1 MRQDQEFFVDGSLV
15 EVLTT
20 QPIDRLFTY
29 RAPREGC
36 FKGAIVLVPFGQRI
50 VVGLVWGSST
60 EKIELEKIKTIDRI
74 LDFQPLQPEFQD
86 FIWKVADYTVSP
98 LYAVLRLATRVRDL
112 AAQEVYKKLIYKG
125 KVPNQFKMTPA
136 RSRVLGALDNLN
148 GIGAPISELAKLA
161 RVSPS
166 VISGMISSGCLFTKM
181 EPKDLPYA
189 KVNTAYSLNELS
201 EDQAQVVFDINNLLD
216 QKGHSSILLCGV
228 TGSGKTAVYLEAISK
243 VIDNGKQALVLLP
256 EIALTGDF
264 TERIKA
270 RFGVSPAEW
279 HSGISQSERR
289 RVWKMVGRGQAQIVI
304 GARSALF
311 LPFEELGLIV
321 VDEEHDSSYKQQ
333 DGVLYHAR
341 DMAVLRASL
350 AGAKVIL
357 ASATPSLETWNNA
370 KLGKY
375 KRFNLTKRYGSS
387 VLPDIQVIDIAAGGI
402 AQNFGDLTN
411 TAQLNGSASSTT
423 RMLVASGYILSL
435 IHISEPTRQ
444 AEISY
449 AVFCV

>member
-1 MRQDQEFFVDGSLV
+1 MEKPLRKTLRQDQEFFVDGSLV

-161 RVSPS
+161 KVSPS

-216 QKGHSSILLCGV
+216 QQGHSSILLCGV

-264 TERIKA
+264 TKRIKA

-311 LPFEELGLIV
+311 FAL
-321 VDEEHDSSYKQQ
+321 
-333 DGVLYHAR
+333 
-341 DMAVLRASL
+341 
-350 AGAKVIL
+350 
-357 ASATPSLETWNNA
+357 
-370 KLGKY
+370 
-375 KRFNLTKRYGSS
+375 
-387 VLPDIQVIDIAAGGI
+387 
-402 AQNFGDLTN
+402 
-411 TAQLNGSASSTT
+411 
-423 RMLVASGYILSL
+423 
-435 IHISEPTRQ
+435 
-444 AEISY
+444 
-449 AVFCV
+449 

>member
-161 RVSPS
+161 KVSPS

-189 KVNTAYSLNELS
+189 KVNTC
-201 EDQAQVVFDINNLLD
+201 LLYTSD
-216 QKGHSSILLCGV
+216 
-228 TGSGKTAVYLEAISK
+228 AA
-243 VIDNGKQALVLLP
+243 
-256 EIALTGDF
+256 
-264 TERIKA
+264 
-270 RFGVSPAEW
+270 
-279 HSGISQSERR
+279 
-289 RVWKMVGRGQAQIVI
+289 
-304 GARSALF
+304 
-311 LPFEELGLIV
+311 
-321 VDEEHDSSYKQQ
+321 DE
-333 DGVLYHAR
+333 
-341 DMAVLRASL
+341 
-350 AGAKVIL
+350 
-357 ASATPSLETWNNA
+357 
-370 KLGKY
+370 
-375 KRFNLTKRYGSS
+375 
-387 VLPDIQVIDIAAGGI
+387 
-402 AQNFGDLTN
+402 
-411 TAQLNGSASSTT
+411 
-423 RMLVASGYILSL
+423 
-435 IHISEPTRQ
+435 
-444 AEISY
+444 
-449 AVFCV
+449 